1 MTVIVLGN
9 GFVTNSPQR
18 NYYNPGDTV
27 TLKAI
32 TNAGTFFLGWTQDAT
47 GTNNPLTVLMSTN
60 KIVLANFGAL
70 PTVAITPLNLTVLA
84 GSNAVFSASAAGLP
98 PLAYQWQNSQGAIAG
113 ATNAALT
120 ILNAQ
125 PTNAGSYS
133 VVVTN

>member
-70 PTVAITPLNLTVLA
+70 PTVAITPLNLTEIGRAHV
-84 GSNAVFSASAAGLP
+84 
-98 PLAYQWQNSQGAIAG
+98 
-113 ATNAALT
+113 
-120 ILNAQ
+120 
-125 PTNAGSYS
+125 
-133 VVVTN
+133 